1 MKNVRGTPAFWQ
13 SQLFDTLAM
22 LRTFGTPTWF
32 ISLSPAE
39 FLWPEFIQAVGKRMR
54 RNWTEDQISVMEW
67 ITKAEYF
74 KNNSV
79 PVKQMFENQIESFFS
94 DFLLSKANP
103 LGEITKHVEKIEFQV
118 RGLLHA
124 HCLLW
129 VKDAPRVDVN
139 TEEEVNL
146 LINTSVEKYQVRL
159 RRMRNYGIL

>member
-1 MKNVRGTPAFWQ
+1 MQMALKRRSSEGRNINAGDMRNFEKVNQLIWKDIAYKFMKNVCGTPAFWQ

-54 RNWTEDQISVMEW
+54 RNWKEDQISAMEW

-74 KNNSV
+74 RNNSV
-79 PVKQMFENQIESFFS
+79 PVNQMFENRIESFFS

-103 LGEITKHVEKIEFQV
+103 LGEITEHVE
-118 RGLLHA
+118 
-124 HCLLW
+124 CW
-129 VKDAPRVDVN
+129 
-139 TEEEVNL
+139 
-146 LINTSVEKYQVRL
+146 
-159 RRMRNYGIL
+159 M

>member
-1 MKNVRGTPAFWQ
+1 MKGESVGLERYCIQVHEKVHGTPAFWQ

-22 LRTFGTPTWF
+22 LRTFGTQTWF

-54 RNWTEDQISVMEW
+54 RNWTEDQISAMEW

-79 PVKQMFENQIESFFS
+79 PVNQMFENQIESFFS

-103 LGEITKHVEKIEFQV
+103 LGEITEHVEKLEF
-118 RGLLHA
+118 HA

-139 TEEEVNL
+139 SEEEVCDFR
-146 LINTSVEKYQVRL
+146 I
-159 RRMRNYGIL
+159 